1 MISQQGLSPCSFFC
15 LFLIMTI
22 NIYLDKKIIKVFLA
36 LERSSKY
43 GKPMESKE
51 RRGEEWISLNIV
63 FKI

>member
-1 MISQQGLSPCSFFC
+1 MS
-15 LFLIMTI
+15 I

-51 RRGEEWISLNIV
+51 RRGEE
-63 FKI
+63 